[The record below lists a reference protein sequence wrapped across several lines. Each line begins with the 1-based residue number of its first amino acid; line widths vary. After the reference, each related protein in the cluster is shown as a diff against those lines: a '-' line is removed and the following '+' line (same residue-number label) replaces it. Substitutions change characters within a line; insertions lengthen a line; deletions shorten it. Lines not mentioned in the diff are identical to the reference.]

1 MTRKRLTLAAAI
13 TCAAL
18 GACTV
23 SPADVNTAQQ
33 LTDIADAMNALRQ
46 DNAILQDQID
56 SLRVVAA
63 RQDTIITRLAA
74 QAGIPLPAR

>member
-1 MTRKRLTLAAAI
+1 MRRKPLPLAILLAAVSVAS
-13 TCAAL
+13 
-18 GACTV
+18 CTA

-56 SLRVVAA
+56 SLRTVAA

-74 QAGIPLPAR
+74 QAGIPIPPR

>member
-1 MTRKRLTLAAAI
+1 VLFVLTLAVAA
-13 TCAAL
+13 CPS
-18 GACTV
+18 

-33 LTDIADAMNALRQ
+33 LTDIADAMNALRH

-63 RQDTIITRLAA
+63 RQDTIISRLAA
-74 QAGIPLPAR
+74 HAGIPIPAP